1 MRACAL
7 LLGVALLPAAA
18 WAQLALPVKV
28 YANWSQA
35 PKSAIGADGAVH
47 GYAIDTARAVLR
59 AAEVEH
65 VFVPLPYPRAF
76 ELTKACDGL
85 MVGVFRSPE
94 REGFLQFSQPI
105 VPDHV
110 ALVSRAADPPLR
122 HLPQDLAGKSLT
134 YLSGAYTGIDLATYT
149 GVRLEQQASFEVM
162 LRKLSAHRTDAV
174 VISPR
179 QGVAIAAAKAGV
191 PLAALRIADQPLA
204 VVANHIAAC
213 KRDPDLTRLMQRI
226 DQAVAQL
233 RANGGFD
240 RIMEHYQ

>member
-1 MRACAL
+1 MRARAL
-7 LLGVALLPAAA
+7 LLGAALLPAAA

-28 YANWSQA
+28 YANWSQP
-35 PKSAIGADGAVH
+35 PKSAIGEDGAVH

-59 AAEVEH
+59 EAQVEH

-94 REGFLQFSQPI
+94 REAFLQFSQPI

-110 ALVSRAADPPLR
+110 ALVSRAADPPLL
-122 HLPQDLAGKSLT
+122 HLPQDLAGRSLT
-134 YLSGAYTGIDLATYT
+134 YLSGAYTGIDLASFG
-149 GVRLEQQASFEVM
+149 GVRLEQQASFDIM
-162 LRKLSAHRTDAV
+162 LRKLAAHRTDAV

-191 PLAALRIADQPLA
+191 PMSTLRIADQPLA
-204 VVANHIAAC
+204 VVSNYIVAC
-213 KRDPDLTRLMQRI
+213 KRDPALTKLMQRI
-226 DQAVAQL
+226 DLAASQL
-233 RANGGFD
+233 RANGSFD